1 MTTQH
6 ATIENTSLLSIIRRA
21 PGALWKFMRRYPI
34 ISFIVLT
41 TLIILGVFAPLLA
54 PHNPYK
60 GSINER
66 FVPPAWMEGG
76 STDHFLGT
84 DHAGR
89 DIWSRIMYGARISLA
104 VASIA
109 LTSGFIIGTSLG
121 LLAGYFGKWWDEII
135 MRFVDVVYAVP
146 FLMIA
151 LVVII
156 VFGQSFIIVLFLLGM
171 LAWTNFVR
179 IVRANTLVVKR
190 MDYVALAKVSGA
202 STPRILIKHILPMVF
217 NAAMVLATMDVG
229 HLILAEASLSFLGAG
244 VPSPTPA
251 WGTMVSEGRNYIA
264 SSWWEAF
271 FPGCAIFLVVL
282 SLNFFGDWARDRFDP
297 RLRQSL

>member
-1 MTTQH
+1 MTTRH
-6 ATIENTSLLSIIRRA
+6 ATIERTSLLSAVSRT
-21 PGALWKFMRRYPI
+21 PSALWKFLKRYPI
-34 ISFIVLT
+34 ISFVVLT
-41 TLIILGVFAPLLA
+41 TLIVLGVFAPLLA
-54 PHNPYK
+54 PHNPYM

-66 FVPPAWMEGG
+66 FVPPAWLEGG
-76 STDHFLGT
+76 STDHLLGT

-89 DIWSRIMYGARISLA
+89 DIWSRIMYGARISLL

-121 LLAGYFGKWWDEII
+121 LLAGYFGKWWDEVI

-202 STPRILIKHILPMVF
+202 STPRILARHILPMVL

-251 WGTMVSEGRNYIA
+251 WGTMVAEGRNYIA

-271 FPGCAIFLVVL
+271 FPGSAIFLVVL
-282 SLNFFGDWARDRFDP
+282 SLNFFGDWVRDRLDP
-297 RLRQSL
+297 RLRQST